1 MRGLIPQREFRMSES
16 ATEPTAPEGGE
27 PAGQPPEPS
36 TPAGDAPL
44 GPAGEKA
51 LNEWKQRAKAA
62 EKASREHAA
71 RLQEIDDRDKSELQ
85 KANDRLSKAEQRAA
99 AMVERTARAE
109 VRALA
114 AGTFADPSDAA
125 AFLNVADFVDDEGDI
140 DSKGIEKA
148 LADLLKR
155 KPHLGKEAAPPSFD
169 GGARTTAAKPQS
181 MNELIRQQ
189 AGAS

>member
-1 MRGLIPQREFRMSES
+1 MSETAPES
-16 ATEPTAPEGGE
+16 AAAPERETATEPTTPESS
-27 PAGQPPEPS
+27 A
-36 TPAGDAPL
+36 TDAPL

-51 LNEWKQRAKAA
+51 LNEWKQRAKVA
-62 EKASREHAA
+62 EKAAKDQAA
-71 RLQEIDDRDKSELQ
+71 RLQEIEDRDKTEVQ
-85 KANDRLSKAEQRAA
+85 KAAERATKAEQRAT
-99 AMVERTARAE
+99 AMVERAARAE

-114 AGTFADPSDAA
+114 AATFADPSDAA
-125 AFLNVADFVDDEGDI
+125 AFLNLGDFVDDDGDI

-155 KPHLGKEAAPPSFD
+155 KPHLAREAAPPSFD
-169 GGARTTAAKPQS
+169 GGARTSASKPTS

>member
-1 MRGLIPQREFRMSES
+1 MSET
-16 ATEPTAPEGGE
+16 ATESTAPQGSEGTESAEGPTGAPGPTAG
-27 PAGQPPEPS
+27 AL
-36 TPAGDAPL
+36 L

-51 LNEWKQRAKAA
+51 LDEWKRRAKAA
-62 EKASREHAA
+62 EKTAKEHAA

-85 KANDRLSKAEQRAA
+85 KATERMTKAEQRAT
-99 AMVERTARAE
+99 AMVERATRAE

-114 AGTFADPSDAA
+114 AATFADPSDAA
-125 AFLNVADFVDDEGDI
+125 AFLNLADFVDDDGEI

-155 KPHLGKEAAPPSFD
+155 KPHLAKEAAPPSFD
-169 GGARTTAAKPQS
+169 GGARTTAAKPTS
-181 MNELIRQQ
+181 MNDLIRQQ

>member
-1 MRGLIPQREFRMSES
+1 MSET
-16 ATEPTAPEGGE
+16 ATEPTASEGGE
-27 PAGQPPEPS
+27 PTGQPAEPS
-36 TPAGDAPL
+36 TASAPPGDAPL

-62 EKASREHAA
+62 EKASREQAA

-99 AMVERTARAE
+99 AMVERTVRAE

-125 AFLNVADFVDDEGDI
+125 AFLNIAEFVDDEGDI

-155 KPHLGKEAAPPSFD
+155 KPHLAREAAPPSFD
-169 GGARTTAAKPQS
+169 GGARATATKPTS
-181 MNELIRQQ
+181 MNDLIRQQ

>member
-1 MRGLIPQREFRMSES
+1 MSETTTES
-16 ATEPTAPEGGE
+16 TAPQGSEGAEPAEEPAGAPEPTA
-27 PAGQPPEPS
+27 S
-36 TPAGDAPL
+36 APL

-51 LNEWKQRAKAA
+51 LDEWKRRAKAA
-62 EKASREHAA
+62 EKTAKEHAA

-85 KANDRLSKAEQRAA
+85 KATERMTKAEQRAT
-99 AMVERTARAE
+99 AMVERATRAE

-114 AGTFADPSDAA
+114 AATFADPSDAA
-125 AFLNVADFVDDEGDI
+125 AFLNLADFVDDDGEI

-155 KPHLGKEAAPPSFD
+155 KPHLAKEAPPSFD
-169 GGARTTAAKPQS
+169 GGARTTAAKPTS
-181 MNELIRQQ
+181 MNDLIRQQ